1 MSLHPLTR
9 HYSVLR
15 SLPGVQ
21 DVEQIKQVSGEA
33 IQIHTADAFQAAFL
47 DDILADNIGGS
58 PVRFV
63 HDGPEIGIAQKEY
76 YPAEA
81 IIEDYGKLLRG
92 IPGVCHLDTVR
103 IEAGEWLPAFETGVK
118 VVACSKADRQFLS
131 EMLEPEMAGT
141 KIVVA
146 NN

>member
-1 MSLHPLTR
+1 MSIHPLTR

-15 SLPGVQ
+15 SLPGVI
-21 DVEQIKQVSGEA
+21 DVEQVKQVSGEA

-47 DDILADNIGGS
+47 DDILADNMGGS
-58 PVRFV
+58 PVRFI
-63 HDGPEIGIAQKEY
+63 HDGPEIGIAPKDY
-76 YPAEA
+76 YPAEE
-81 IIEDYGKLLRG
+81 ILKDYGKLLKG

-118 VVACSKADRQFLS
+118 VVACSQADGKFLT
-131 EMLEPEMAGT
+131 ELLEPELAGT

-146 NN
+146 DK